1 MDAFLSNSS
10 FLSLTGHKNELVAYM
25 VISMATGCFKCITD
39 LGLLWRAWKGEFC
52 ATENMKAHI
61 QIHNETK
68 IHSPLSKHDTSIEV
82 KNLRLND
89 ATGMSKQTLSVLKT
103 YLVSMMK

>member
-1 MDAFLSNSS
+1 
-10 FLSLTGHKNELVAYM
+10 
-25 VISMATGCFKCITD
+25 
-39 LGLLWRAWKGEFC
+39 
-52 ATENMKAHI
+52 MKAHI

-103 YLVSMMK
+103 YLESMMK